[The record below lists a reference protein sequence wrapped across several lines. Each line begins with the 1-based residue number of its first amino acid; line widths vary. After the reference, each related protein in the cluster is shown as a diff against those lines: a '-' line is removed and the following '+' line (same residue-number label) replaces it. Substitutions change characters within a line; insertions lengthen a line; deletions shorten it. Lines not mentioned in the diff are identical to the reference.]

1 METKQAHRWFAG
13 HSGHVSISWHIC
25 NNVEEMYDSSK
36 HDGKWGEMS
45 ALDGSLLY
53 VWASAHLTDSDMSR
67 RIGDDFIYNAQLCDD
82 MQIIAL

>member
-1 METKQAHRWFAG
+1 MDTKQTHRWFVG
-13 HSGHVSISWHIC
+13 HTRHVSISWHIV
-25 NNVEEMYDSSK
+25 NNVEEMYDSSR

-53 VWASAHLTDSDMSR
+53 VWCDVALTDSDVNR
-67 RIGDDFIYNAQLCDD
+67 RINDDYGLNAHFCDD